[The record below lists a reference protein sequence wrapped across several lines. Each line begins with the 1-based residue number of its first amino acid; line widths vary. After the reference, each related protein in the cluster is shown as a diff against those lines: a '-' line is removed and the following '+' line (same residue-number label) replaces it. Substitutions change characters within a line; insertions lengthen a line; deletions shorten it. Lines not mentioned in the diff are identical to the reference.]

1 LTFFSNPLALIV
13 LQDAPPWYDKKN
25 AGHELRSIH
34 TTSPAAKRKSSSKCF
49 STRDPSR
56 KDRSGGGRIALV
68 PTRYLRTRVRLDSF
82 NRFSAA
88 LTALLIPL
96 DFLFDGCHA
105 YFTGFTRVP
114 AAEVAIAYLRAIST
128 PITGRILKLH
138 KTDS

>member
-1 LTFFSNPLALIV
+1 MLSSMQPIVEPRGRSAYKGNFTGRSVYFF
-13 LQDAPPWYDKKN
+13 
-25 AGHELRSIH
+25 
-34 TTSPAAKRKSSSKCF
+34 RK
-49 STRDPSR
+49 
-56 KDRSGGGRIALV
+56 
-68 PTRYLRTRVRLDSF
+68 
-82 NRFSAA
+82 AA

-96 DFLFDGCHA
+96 DFLCDGCHA